1 MKVTATE
8 IDVRAGQLRPGDWVA
23 EYGGLAVAAVRASE
37 RRAMVTEVE
46 FVGDPMTRFLHGTEV
61 LHVTRPDEMKAQ
73 GELSAGQV
81 PKGQGVPPV
90 KTATRV
96 ADGQDDETDV
106 FNLRKTAARDAAR
119 SAPSREDVW

>member
-23 EYGGLAVAAVRASE
+23 EYGGLAVAAVRASG

-46 FVGDPMTRFLHGTEV
+46 FVGDPMTRYLHMTEE

-73 GELSAGQV
+73 GELSA
-81 PKGQGVPPV
+81 
-90 KTATRV
+90 
-96 ADGQDDETDV
+96 GQDDETDV